1 MLSMFGLA
9 PRGMIKRNA
18 VALIIV
24 LDFVFADASDFDS
37 SGNSNS
43 SNNNNNNNNNNFTS
57 IETKRKLVD
66 SKLLPLICVLTRVL
80 RVGGMLDDDV
90 IATARRLFKNF
101 LAHTPEHLRQHNE
114 TMLAK
119 DNQAFFT

>member
-37 SGNSNS
+37 SGNS
-43 SNNNNNNNNNNFTS
+43 NNNNNNFTS

-90 IATARRLFKNF
+90 IATTRRLFKNF
-101 LAHTPEHLRQHNE
+101 LAYTPEHLRQHNE